1 MAQVQTES
9 FLGGTT
15 EKTTI
20 EYKNL
25 NLILLQRKQK
35 GAKVILDSLSGV
47 VRSGRLTA
55 LMGPS
60 GSGKTS

>member
-1 MAQVQTES
+1 MAEVHAES
-9 FLGGTT
+9 FLGGIK

-25 NLILLQRKQK
+25 TLVLKPK
-35 GAKVILDSLSGV
+35 KKKPSKVVLDNLSGV
-47 VRSGRLTA
+47 IHHSRLTA